1 MKKITASILAL
12 TVMITALCS
21 CSNTSTIE
29 SVEETQTAVEEAD
42 QRRIPFRFAS
52 AEEGR
57 ELMLA
62 NTEYYAGFS
71 QNDLDFKMAQS
82 GATMEDYLEF
92 AARQVLDF
100 TEEEQAMISSVIS
113 EMEQTLDENGYVLP
127 PLDEIIFIK
136 TTMLE
141 EPGAGGYTHGTQIYL
156 GSSFLSM
163 ACEQPENERI
173 YDYMHTILWHELFHC
188 LTRCNPDF
196 REAMYSLINFTV
208 EGEDFVIPPSV
219 FEYHI
224 SNPDVEHHDSYATFI
239 IDGEPVDCFTDFVT
253 TMHFDEAQSDFFS
266 VGTTALI
273 PVDGTDTYYTPD
285 QASNFSD
292 VFGQNT
298 GYVID
303 PEECM
308 ADNFSFAMYYGIE
321 GPEGESYSNPEII
334 EGIIDYL
341 TPGN

>member
-1 MKKITASILAL
+1 MKKITASILVL

-21 CSNTSTIE
+21 CSNTAVET
-29 SVEETQTAVEEAD
+29 VEETETLIETDGQ
-42 QRRIPFRFAS
+42 QRILYRFAS
-52 AEEGR
+52 AEEGC

-163 ACEQPENERI
+163 ACEQPENEMV
-173 YDYMHTILWHELFHC
+173 YDYLHTILWH
-188 LTRCNPDF
+188 
-196 REAMYSLINFTV
+196 
-208 EGEDFVIPPSV
+208 
-219 FEYHI
+219 
-224 SNPDVEHHDSYATFI
+224 
-239 IDGEPVDCFTDFVT
+239 
-253 TMHFDEAQSDFFS
+253 
-266 VGTTALI
+266 
-273 PVDGTDTYYTPD
+273 
-285 QASNFSD
+285 
-292 VFGQNT
+292 
-298 GYVID
+298 
-303 PEECM
+303 
-308 ADNFSFAMYYGIE
+308 
-321 GPEGESYSNPEII
+321 
-334 EGIIDYL
+334 
-341 TPGN
+341 